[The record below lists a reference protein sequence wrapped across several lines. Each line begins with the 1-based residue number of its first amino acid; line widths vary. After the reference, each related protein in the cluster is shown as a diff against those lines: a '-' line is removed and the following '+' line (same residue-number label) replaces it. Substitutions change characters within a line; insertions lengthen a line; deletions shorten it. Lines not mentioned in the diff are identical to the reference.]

1 MQLVISRK
9 RLMIVDPMGFL
20 PAIVVLAESVDDGTS
35 APEVLRQLDRELFPW
50 LRKLWADQKYNNR
63 TSP

>member
-1 MQLVISRK
+1 
-9 RLMIVDPMGFL
+9 MIVDPMGFL
-20 PAIVVLAESVDDGTS
+20 PAIVVLAGSVDDGTS